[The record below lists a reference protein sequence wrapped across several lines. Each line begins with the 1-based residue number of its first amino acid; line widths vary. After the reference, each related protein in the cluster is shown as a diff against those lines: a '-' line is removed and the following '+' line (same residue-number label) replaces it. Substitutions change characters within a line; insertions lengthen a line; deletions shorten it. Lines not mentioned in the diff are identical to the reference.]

1 MLGASEDT
9 LAVVKQEGTEASTD
23 LPITDHP
30 SPYGGE
36 LKRSQTDCRREMR
49 AMGDRIL
56 HLKEVYEDTKD
67 GKYLATLQQ
76 DCAKFLP
83 RASAIFNKIEKV
95 HLSLITPSAD
105 DEHEAVLLAIAKS
118 LHEFHKDYDELSM
131 WNGRL
136 HPKHAKRT
144 KK

>member
-1 MLGASEDT
+1 
-9 LAVVKQEGTEASTD
+9 
-23 LPITDHP
+23 
-30 SPYGGE
+30 
-36 LKRSQTDCRREMR
+36 
-49 AMGDRIL
+49 MGDRIL

-76 DCAKFLP
+76 DCAKLLP
-83 RASAIFNKIEKV
+83 RASAIFNKIEKF

-118 LHEFHKDYDELSM
+118 LHEFQKDYDELLM
-131 WNGRL
+131 WYGRL

-144 KK
+144 KQ